1 MDYLTLVWAE
11 KLQNIA
17 ESSLVLQIL
26 IFAQMVSISFS
37 LPFAKWFTKQKLQK
51 LYFFSGLSQKY
62 NEFLFV
68 AMAIPA
74 SGKYKDPQK
83 HFDFLKDL
91 LSDCKDLF
99 LNTIFDR
106 ILKTKL
112 LMIFYSLSQ
121 LHSLF
126 C

>member
-1 MDYLTLVWAE
+1 
-11 KLQNIA
+11 
-17 ESSLVLQIL
+17 
-26 IFAQMVSISFS
+26 MVSISFS

-83 HFDFLKDL
+83 HLTF
-91 LSDCKDLF
+91 
-99 LNTIFDR
+99 
-106 ILKTKL
+106 
-112 LMIFYSLSQ
+112 
-121 LHSLF
+121 
-126 C
+126 